1 MDRIFLNGLEVDAV
15 IGIWEWERKIRQTVV
30 IDLEMSADIA
40 KAAATDKVEDT
51 LNYKLVAKRVQSFVG
66 ESSFQLV
73 ETLAERI
80 AEIIRE
86 EFAVEWV
93 KVRVNKPGA
102 IRGSRD
108 VGILIER
115 GRRPD

>member
-1 MDRIFLNGLEVDAV
+1 
-15 IGIWEWERKIRQTVV
+15 
-30 IDLEMSADIA
+30 MSA
-40 KAAATDKVEDT
+40 KAAATDNVEDT
-51 LNYKLVAKRVQSFVG
+51 LNYKFVAKRVQSFVA

-80 AEIIRE
+80 AEIVRE
-86 EFAVEWV
+86 EFSVEWV

-108 VGILIER
+108 VGVLIER
-115 GRRPD
+115 GQRSD